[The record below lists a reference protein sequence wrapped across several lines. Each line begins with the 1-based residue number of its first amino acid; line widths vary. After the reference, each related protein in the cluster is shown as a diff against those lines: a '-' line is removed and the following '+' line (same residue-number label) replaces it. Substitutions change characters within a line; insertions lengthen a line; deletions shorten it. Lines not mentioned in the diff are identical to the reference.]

1 VEARRRRGR
10 GRPWDAA
17 ASGPRS
23 RAAVGARRR
32 GEACAAACA
41 AACGGAAA
49 CAGAAADDAGGVGA
63 GLRRPA
69 AWRGRGCGGRRRGG
83 RGAAA
88 GGVERRASA
97 AWRQQRSEKKKL
109 PGAIYTFFAECPRSG
124 TRQRFFK
131 NIKIFFAE
139 CQIAGTRQSGLC
151 QVPDRR
157 HSTKNILPSAS
168 WMTLVKES
176 FTILCR
182 VLYSWHSANIVF
194 AECPM

>member
-10 GRPWDAA
+10 GRAWDAKA
-17 ASGPRS
+17 RIPRS

-32 GEACAAACA
+32 GEAC
-41 AACGGAAA
+41 
-49 CAGAAADDAGGVGA
+49 AAADDAGGVGA

-88 GGVERRASA
+88 GGVERRAGA
-97 AWRQQRSEKKKL
+97 AWRRQRSERESEKKKL

-139 CQIAGTRQSGLC
+139 CQIAGTRQSVLC
-151 QVPDRR
+151 RVPDRR
-157 HSTKNILPSAS
+157 HSAKNILPSAS
-168 WMTLVKES
+168 WMTLGKES

-182 VLYSWHSANIVF
+182 VLYS
-194 AECPM
+194 